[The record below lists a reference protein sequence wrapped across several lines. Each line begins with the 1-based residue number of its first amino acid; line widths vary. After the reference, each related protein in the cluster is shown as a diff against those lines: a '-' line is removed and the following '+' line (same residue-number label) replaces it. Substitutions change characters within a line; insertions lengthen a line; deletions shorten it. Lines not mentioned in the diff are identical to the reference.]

1 MAGRLT
7 DIALRVAGLS
17 ENRARPAALASIR
30 PPVGATA
37 DPMFNSIPHQPMW
50 SQYDGPNSVT
60 LSRRNIYAARC
71 IETIAKSVSGLP
83 FNAGNAVSRAARP
96 TTAMQQLLGPA
107 PGGPNPSWSAAKLW
121 RFTVTQYMTLGKFA
135 WLKEYDGAG
144 RVIALWPLMAQYV
157 IPVIADPKAGIGYFE
172 KYRYGTQGSLG
183 YREFS
188 LKDLVYVWRPSQ
200 RDVRQPESPLALARF
215 GIDIMALLDQFDN
228 SFLTNGGVPS
238 HLIITPPFSSRAEQR
253 SFRDQFSRK
262 FGGAANSNKAMFAEE
277 VTAPG
282 EDGSVVGARS
292 SVDVKVI
299 GTTQKDA
306 KLDVLRDAKIMDM
319 CVTFGVPLSM
329 LGYSADSKYTNMEVD
344 RDNYWQETIKPLLT
358 ELEDGTNLTLG
369 LDLDGPKDVGWFD
382 TADVPELRPA
392 PLLSE
397 AGGMAAVAAG
407 LITPNQYLI
416 DRGLP
421 ASTEPDMDR
430 LRTPAPAAKPGGD
443 GPPKQGEEVPELPGG
458 PVPEPPIAT
467 ARTHVQ
473 AVRVDRLAPVREQ
486 LALELADQAKELD
499 LRAAGKRGG
508 RNKARASVSLALVYD
523 ADHWSQRMARN
534 LAPALRAAGYAG
546 EQITRWSEDVTAHLQ
561 DHLAA
566 GGSDVAGE
574 IDWAMGGLNEPN
586 QPHHSV
592 EAGFL
597 EASLLGIH
605 AGELA
610 AADILGAI
618 GAA

>member
-50 SQYDGPNSVT
+50 SQYDGPNSVI

-83 FNAGNAVSRAARP
+83 FNAGNAISRAARP

-135 WLKEYDGAG
+135 WLKEYDSAG

-319 CVTFGVPLSM
+319 CVNFGVPLSM

-421 ASTEPDMDR
+421 ASTEPDMDK

-486 LALELADQAKELD
+486 LALELADQSRELE
-499 LRAAGKRGG
+499 LRLTGKRGG

-534 LAPALRAAGYAG
+534 LAPALRAAGYAS
-546 EQITRWSEDVTAHLQ
+546 EQITRWSEDVTVHLQ

-574 IDWAMGGLNEPN
+574 IDWAMCGLNEPTAAK
-586 QPHHSV
+586 SV